1 MRFGVVIFPGSN
13 CDQDAFHALR
23 DAMGVP
29 TEYIWHEAKSV
40 AGFDCIVLPGG
51 FTYGDYLRTGAVARF
66 APIMGAVSEFANNG
80 GLVIGIC
87 NGFQILLEA
96 GLLPGAMLRNRSQ
109 QFRCAHQLIR
119 LEQNDTPFSCA
130 GKVGQILDI
139 PIAHGEGNY
148 YCDEATLK
156 QLEDERRVIFRYCD
170 KDGTITDAANPN
182 GSIANIAGICNE
194 RRNVLGMMPHPERCS
209 DPLLGWTDGR
219 VVFESII
226 RTLEQRN
233 TLFTAKA

>member
-1 MRFGVVIFPGSN
+1 MKFGVVVFPGSN
-13 CDQDAFHALR
+13 CDADTYHALR

-29 TEYIWHEAKSV
+29 VEYIWHENGDLS
-40 AGFDCIVLPGG
+40 GFDCILLPGG

-66 APIMGAVSEFANNG
+66 APVMESVAQFAARG
-80 GLVIGIC
+80 GLVLGIC

-109 QFRCAHQLIR
+109 KFVCGHQYLR
-119 LEQNDTPFSCA
+119 LERTETPFTCA
-130 GKVGQILDI
+130 GYKGQVIDI

-148 YCDEATLK
+148 YCDEGVLA
-156 QLEDERRVIFRYCD
+156 QLEGEGRIVFRYCD
-170 KDGTITDAANPN
+170 KDGNITDESNPN

-194 RRNVLGMMPHPERCS
+194 GRNVLGMMPHPERCS
-209 DPLLGWTDGR
+209 DPILGWSDGR

-226 RTLEQRN
+226 ESLQLRVQS
-233 TLFTAKA
+233 